1 VLTEIGIIVRFYD
14 DAVKT
19 VFNYTIFKPPGQTAQ
34 NRGTAFWKRLYQ
46 KKGHKFLPLLDFGG
60 SISYVLI
67 SEIFGEKDRMHER
80 RRGARHNISFP
91 VRVSWKDENGKKIT
105 EEGLTENVG
114 PQGALV
120 FLPRLLPLVGS
131 KVSLTITENPSDE
144 VSVTAQVIRLERN
157 ASHPQAAFQLTDSLR
172 LWKKKVWE
180 YAGEI
185 LAEEKP
191 EEFDDW

>member
-1 VLTEIGIIVRFYD
+1 
-14 DAVKT
+14 
-19 VFNYTIFKPPGQTAQ
+19 
-34 NRGTAFWKRLYQ
+34 
-46 KKGHKFLPLLDFGG
+46 
-60 SISYVLI
+60 
-67 SEIFGEKDRMHER
+67 MHER
-80 RRGARHNISFP
+80 RGGARHNISFP
-91 VRVSWKDENGKKIT
+91 VRVSWKDENGKKVI

-131 KVSLTITENPSDE
+131 KVNLTITENPRDE
-144 VSVTAQVIRLERN
+144 VTVTAQVIRLERN
-157 ASHPQAAFQLTDSLR
+157 AAHPQAAFQLTDSLR

-180 YAGEI
+180 YAGAI